1 MLSMCLGMQ
10 VINDELQD
18 IVYERRLKEKA
29 GDLLV
34 NVRMITLQG
43 NHSLSPKY
51 VYLGFENDF
60 LPFANDRNLSAAIC
74 IGKTSLQEEIFFE
87 GTDLICVKDG
97 DINQIFERVQLIFEK
112 YNQWDEEL
120 TNAIMAQASINDIAD
135 IGNKVFSNP
144 IAIFDSSFYCL
155 ATSGDLPLQYKDPI
169 WDTLS
174 KTKYVIN
181 YDIQTRLKQALGKQL
196 SESKET
202 ILLKQFDGG
211 ANKPFDI
218 LIRHIFKNGIRLGNI
233 GMTEVWAPIT
243 YGQTFLCD
251 HFANRLTYWF
261 CCSRNIIAS
270 KEPIKQLVTNLIDG
284 KPVTED
290 AVKSSAAWIGKKR
303 ETVLHLISFK
313 LMSQEQNI
321 PVKNETRLQYAEKIL
336 SEMKQPQE
344 IVLCY
349 QDYILLIIHASEIYD
364 SNLEYIDRMRNKLRS
379 PFGDT
384 KIGISGPFH
393 EFEGIRTAYFQS
405 VEALSIG
412 SRLNPSTDYYKYAD
426 YAVEHMIDE
435 FLKESSS
442 DVFCHPAVKRL
453 YLYDCANGTEYM
465 KTLEAY
471 FLSMGN
477 RARTAEELHIHRNSL
492 AYRIDKMCEL
502 VPLDEL
508 SKNDLLHCLISCRL
522 LRYLSKNDCLNV
534 RQ

>member
-1 MLSMCLGMQ
+1 MRICHSGGRKSEGVFGRIGSTWLFLEKCAGGEPGSQYSANLIESTDGLRYNNTEVIMLSMCLGMQ

-155 ATSGDLPLQYKDPI
+155 ATSGDLSLQYKDPI

-270 KEPIKQLVTNLIDG
+270 KEPIKQLVTQTSHI
-284 KPVTED
+284 
-290 AVKSSAAWIGKKR
+290 
-303 ETVLHLISFK
+303 
-313 LMSQEQNI
+313 
-321 PVKNETRLQYAEKIL
+321 KNGICSLKNQY
-336 SEMKQPQE
+336 
-344 IVLCY
+344 Y
-349 QDYILLIIHASEIYD
+349 
-364 SNLEYIDRMRNKLRS
+364 RS
-379 PFGDT
+379 
-384 KIGISGPFH
+384 
-393 EFEGIRTAYFQS
+393 
-405 VEALSIG
+405 
-412 SRLNPSTDYYKYAD
+412 
-426 YAVEHMIDE
+426 
-435 FLKESSS
+435 
-442 DVFCHPAVKRL
+442 
-453 YLYDCANGTEYM
+453 
-465 KTLEAY
+465 
-471 FLSMGN
+471 
-477 RARTAEELHIHRNSL
+477 
-492 AYRIDKMCEL
+492 
-502 VPLDEL
+502 
-508 SKNDLLHCLISCRL
+508 
-522 LRYLSKNDCLNV
+522 
-534 RQ
+534 